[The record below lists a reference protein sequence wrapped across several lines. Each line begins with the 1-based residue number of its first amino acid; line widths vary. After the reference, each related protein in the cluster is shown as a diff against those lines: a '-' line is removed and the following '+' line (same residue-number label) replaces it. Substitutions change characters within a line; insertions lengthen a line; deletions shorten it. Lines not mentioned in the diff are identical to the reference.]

1 MKNCKLYWISLT
13 TTMLLAS
20 GCDDS
25 SSSQDVP
32 SYPPSTTACNIG
44 TWKCDD
50 NVLSKCIAGKWR
62 KIKTCD
68 DTTQCNEQTVR
79 CDPKGDSNCTDGT
92 WKCNGNAL
100 SKCEAGDWILKQT
113 CDANSTCN
121 AKIGK
126 CTQLD
131 QPETKCRNTEHLF
144 AGRCE
149 PDDLNHCGTHT
160 NDCTKISGWKSGNCI
175 DKQCYASKCAA
186 GYHLANLIDAN
197 GKKKAICEQ
206 DTHEACGSINTQC
219 GADEICAQGVCTN
232 ACQAG
237 EVICRGTCINPKT
250 NPSFCGADASCRSFT
265 TCSGAEKC
273 VDGKCVLS
281 ECTPYEALCTE
292 NGQKICIDIYG
303 NNPNHC
309 GACGSTCA
317 NSETTK
323 ATGCNQ
329 GECTYICN
337 NNMVNCGSDTMPL
350 CLPRE
355 QFKSD
360 AMNCGI
366 CDNKCKANEL
376 CYDGQCLV
384 NSCMDNSCLYNGAC
398 INLNDHCGTQ
408 CLNCSTANNASSGYC
423 QNGACVITAC
433 ANGYHLTASATCEI
447 DTATACPNGRAT
459 GVVDCNA
466 FEYTESSICE
476 DRQCKA
482 KTCKDNAHI
491 EGNICVPDTLGACGA
506 NKTNCSLLPG
516 WRAGKCEAGV
526 CVATACRTG
535 FCLTPYG
542 QCTNAQSNS
551 TCGIDGGA
559 CQFCNIKQVCSA
571 GSCVDKQCVGNVC
584 QQKTEAGQEDIC
596 KNDDTHCGSNCQDC
610 NTFASNVTAGVCNT
624 QGYCKAT
631 ACKRGF
637 HLYNNTCEID
647 DVTHCGSNRDKC
659 DKANAMNYCN
669 DGKCSYTCH
678 SNYHNYMDQCELDS
692 LENCGTHDNKCNDV
706 ANAWNSCNGGI
717 CSFTCKDNYHNYDDI
732 CEADSLEHCGSHG
745 YSCNIENAKN
755 SSCRGGECVFTCND
769 GYGRYGNSCRPAF
782 ISTWRVTSSDQVI
795 EFPDYGGME
804 IDFGDGNH
812 SSVGANHN
820 NVFHKYSKPGIYT
833 VTVVGPISQWR
844 CSTKSC
850 QESLIS
856 ILAYGD
862 VTFGRYAFEGV
873 KALESL
879 PANESPKFYDGDA
892 TGAFKNAQTIPDIS
906 GWDTSSILNMS
917 EMFYGATSF
926 NQNINGWNTSN
937 VTDMS
942 NMFYGATSFN
952 QPLNGWNTTFVWNM
966 SSMFY
971 GATSFNQDINGWN
984 TSNVTDMS
992 GMFEGAT
999 SFNQDIN
1006 GWNTSNVT
1014 NMSRMFKGAKSF
1026 NRPLNGWDTAFV
1038 YNMSSMFYGAT
1049 SFNQPLNGWNTVSV
1063 TVMNHMFHG
1072 ATRFNQD
1079 INGWNTAFV
1088 YNMSSMFYGATSFN
1102 QNINGWSTS
1111 HVTNMSSMFYEA
1123 TSFNQN
1129 INGWNTSRV
1138 TNMSEMFYKAKSFD
1152 QSLEE
1157 WNISKVSKIEDIFHE
1172 SGITRDNYCKLFK
1185 GAYGKYWTKFILDL
1199 GKSYIC
1205 D

>member
-408 CLNCSTANNASSGYC
+408 CLNCSAANNASAGYC
-423 QNGACVITAC
+423 QNGTCVITAC
-433 ANGYHLTASATCEI
+433 ANGYHLSTNGTCEI
-447 DTATACPNGRAT
+447 DSAIACPNGQASAT
-459 GVVDCNA
+459 VNCNA
-466 FEYTESSICE
+466 IEYTQRGICE
-476 DRQCKA
+476 DKICKA
-482 KTCKDNAHI
+482 KSCKANAHV
-491 EGNICVPDTLGACGA
+491 EGNICVPDTVGACGPS
-506 NKTNCSLLPG
+506 KTNCRQIPG
-516 WRAGKCEAGV
+516 WKAGKCENGV
-526 CVATACRTG
+526 CVATACRQG
-535 FCLTPYG
+535 FCLNALHG
-542 QCTNAQSNS
+542 KCTSAQNNS
-551 TCGIDGGA
+551 TCGVDGGA
-559 CQFCNIKQVCSA
+559 CQSCTIKHVCSA
-571 GSCVDKQCVGNVC
+571 GACVDKKCVGNVC

-596 KNDDTHCGSNCQDC
+596 QNDNTHCGSSCQDC
-610 NTFASNVTAGVCNT
+610 TLNATASTCNDE
-624 QGYCKAT
+624 GYCQIT
-631 ACKRGF
+631 ACEKGY
-637 HLYNNTCEID
+637 HEYNNTCEADSIE
-647 DVTHCGSNRDKC
+647 HCGAHGNACSVENGISFCNEGKC
-659 DKANAMNYCN
+659 DFDCHEGYKKVNNSCERRPQFILVWKRRLEPQGKYTDNVCIPIGKRSSSIKICWGTSTSPGKEPCTTIESKNAAKYYCHHYNDGSDESTIKITGVIEDWSCLIGNTNYCN
-669 DGKCSYTCH
+669 GYISNKFNGYLKKIESY
-678 SNYHNYMDQCELDS
+678 
-692 LENCGTHDNKCNDV
+692 
-706 ANAWNSCNGGI
+706 
-717 CSFTCKDNYHNYDDI
+717 
-732 CEADSLEHCGSHG
+732 
-745 YSCNIENAKN
+745 
-755 SSCRGGECVFTCND
+755 GEVKF
-769 GYGRYGNSCRPAF
+769 GN
-782 ISTWRVTSSDQVI
+782 
-795 EFPDYGGME
+795 
-804 IDFGDGNH
+804 
-812 SSVGANHN
+812 
-820 NVFHKYSKPGIYT
+820 
-833 VTVVGPISQWR
+833 
-844 CSTKSC
+844 
-850 QESLIS
+850 
-856 ILAYGD
+856 
-862 VTFGRYAFEGV
+862 YAFYGTKLEG
-873 KALESL
+873 L
-879 PANESPKFYDGDA
+879 PPDESPKFSNNSMK
-892 TGAFKNAQTIPDIS
+892 GAFANSNFNQDIS
-906 GWDTSSILNMS
+906 HWDTSYITDMS
-917 EMFYGATSF
+917 EMFYNATSFDRPLNNWDTSNVKNMSKMFYNATSF
-926 NQNINGWNTSN
+926 NQPLSNWDTANVTNMNSMFRGAQRFSQPLYKWKTTNVKDMSYMFASTERFNQPLYKWNTTNVKDMSYMFASAERFNQLINDWNTANVTSMNCMFNKATNFNQPLEKWNTTNVKVMSSMFSGATNFNQPLDKWDTSN

-942 NMFYGATSFN
+942 EMFNNA
-952 QPLNGWNTTFVWNM
+952 V
-966 SSMFY
+966 
-971 GATSFNQDINGWN
+971 
-984 TSNVTDMS
+984 
-992 GMFEGAT
+992 
-999 SFNQDIN
+999 
-1006 GWNTSNVT
+1006 
-1014 NMSRMFKGAKSF
+1014 SF
-1026 NRPLNGWDTAFV
+1026 NRPLNSWNTKNV
-1038 YNMSSMFYGAT
+1038 ENMKRMFY
-1049 SFNQPLNGWNTVSV
+1049 
-1063 TVMNHMFHG
+1063 
-1072 ATRFNQD
+1072 
-1079 INGWNTAFV
+1079 
-1088 YNMSSMFYGATSFN
+1088 Y
-1102 QNINGWSTS
+1102 
-1111 HVTNMSSMFYEA
+1111 
-1123 TSFNQN
+1123 
-1129 INGWNTSRV
+1129 
-1138 TNMSEMFYKAKSFD
+1138 AKSFD
-1152 QSLEE
+1152 QPLDK
-1157 WNISKVSKIEDIFHE
+1157 WNLSNIWSMNMIFYE
-1172 SGITRDNYCKLFK
+1172 SGMTRDNYCKLFK
-1185 GAYGKYWTKFILDL
+1185 GAYWSYWKYEKIYLGKYFN
-1199 GKSYIC
+1199 C

>member
-79 CDPKGDSNCTDGT
+79 CDPKGDSNCSDGT

-971 GATSFNQDINGWN
+971 GATSFNQ
-984 TSNVTDMS
+984 
-992 GMFEGAT
+992 
-999 SFNQDIN
+999 
-1006 GWNTSNVT
+1006 
-1014 NMSRMFKGAKSF
+1014 
-1026 NRPLNGWDTAFV
+1026 
-1038 YNMSSMFYGAT
+1038 
-1049 SFNQPLNGWNTVSV
+1049 
-1063 TVMNHMFHG
+1063 
-1072 ATRFNQD
+1072 
-1079 INGWNTAFV
+1079 
-1088 YNMSSMFYGATSFN
+1088 
-1102 QNINGWSTS
+1102 NINGWSTS

-1152 QSLEE
+1152 QPLEE

>member
-68 DTTQCNEQTVR
+68 DTTQCNEQTIR

-100 SKCEAGDWILKQT
+100 SKCEAGDWIFKQT

-206 DTHEACGSINTQC
+206 DTHDACGSINTQC

-309 GACGSTCA
+309 GACGSTCV
-317 NSETTK
+317 NTKTTK

-337 NNMVNCGSDTMPL
+337 DNMVNCGSDTMPL

-355 QFKSD
+355 QLKSD

-971 GATSFNQDINGWN
+971 GATSFNQ
-984 TSNVTDMS
+984 
-992 GMFEGAT
+992 
-999 SFNQDIN
+999 
-1006 GWNTSNVT
+1006 
-1014 NMSRMFKGAKSF
+1014 
-1026 NRPLNGWDTAFV
+1026 
-1038 YNMSSMFYGAT
+1038 
-1049 SFNQPLNGWNTVSV
+1049 PLNGWNTVSV

-1123 TSFNQN
+1123 TSF
-1129 INGWNTSRV
+1129 
-1138 TNMSEMFYKAKSFD
+1138 D
-1152 QSLEE
+1152 QPLEE

>member
-926 NQNINGWNTSN
+926 NQNINGWNT
-937 VTDMS
+937 
-942 NMFYGATSFN
+942 
-952 QPLNGWNTTFVWNM
+952 
-966 SSMFY
+966 
-971 GATSFNQDINGWN
+971 
-984 TSNVTDMS
+984 
-992 GMFEGAT
+992 
-999 SFNQDIN
+999 
-1006 GWNTSNVT
+1006 
-1014 NMSRMFKGAKSF
+1014 
-1026 NRPLNGWDTAFV
+1026 
-1038 YNMSSMFYGAT
+1038 
-1049 SFNQPLNGWNTVSV
+1049 VSV

-1072 ATRFNQD
+1072 ATRLNQD

>member
-68 DTTQCNEQTVR
+68 DTTQCNEQTIR

-100 SKCEAGDWILKQT
+100 SKCEAGDWIFKQT

-131 QPETKCRNTEHLF
+131 QPEIKCRNTEHLF

-206 DTHEACGSINTQC
+206 DTHDACGSINTQC

-309 GACGSTCA
+309 GACGSTCV
-317 NSETTK
+317 NTKTTK

-337 NNMVNCGSDTMPL
+337 DNMVNCGSDTMPL

-355 QFKSD
+355 QLKSD
-360 AMNCGI
+360 AMNCGK

-971 GATSFNQDINGWN
+971 GATSFNQ
-984 TSNVTDMS
+984 
-992 GMFEGAT
+992 
-999 SFNQDIN
+999 
-1006 GWNTSNVT
+1006 
-1014 NMSRMFKGAKSF
+1014 
-1026 NRPLNGWDTAFV
+1026 
-1038 YNMSSMFYGAT
+1038 
-1049 SFNQPLNGWNTVSV
+1049 PLNGWNTVSV

-1088 YNMSSMFYGATSFN
+1088 YNMSSMFYGATGFN

-1123 TSFNQN
+1123 TSF
-1129 INGWNTSRV
+1129 
-1138 TNMSEMFYKAKSFD
+1138 D
-1152 QSLEE
+1152 QPLEE

>member
-1 MKNCKLYWISLT
+1 
-13 TTMLLAS
+13 
-20 GCDDS
+20 
-25 SSSQDVP
+25 
-32 SYPPSTTACNIG
+32 
-44 TWKCDD
+44 
-50 NVLSKCIAGKWR
+50 
-62 KIKTCD
+62 
-68 DTTQCNEQTVR
+68 
-79 CDPKGDSNCTDGT
+79 
-92 WKCNGNAL
+92 
-100 SKCEAGDWILKQT
+100 
-113 CDANSTCN
+113 
-121 AKIGK
+121 
-126 CTQLD
+126 
-131 QPETKCRNTEHLF
+131 
-144 AGRCE
+144 
-149 PDDLNHCGTHT
+149 
-160 NDCTKISGWKSGNCI
+160 
-175 DKQCYASKCAA
+175 
-186 GYHLANLIDAN
+186 
-197 GKKKAICEQ
+197 
-206 DTHEACGSINTQC
+206 
-219 GADEICAQGVCTN
+219 
-232 ACQAG
+232 
-237 EVICRGTCINPKT
+237 
-250 NPSFCGADASCRSFT
+250 
-265 TCSGAEKC
+265 
-273 VDGKCVLS
+273 
-281 ECTPYEALCTE
+281 
-292 NGQKICIDIYG
+292 
-303 NNPNHC
+303 
-309 GACGSTCA
+309 
-317 NSETTK
+317 
-323 ATGCNQ
+323 
-329 GECTYICN
+329 
-337 NNMVNCGSDTMPL
+337 MVNCGSDTMPL

-992 GMFEGAT
+992 
-999 SFNQDIN
+999 
-1006 GWNTSNVT
+1006 
-1014 NMSRMFKGAKSF
+1014 RMFKGAKS
-1026 NRPLNGWDTAFV
+1026 
-1038 YNMSSMFYGAT
+1038 
-1049 SFNQPLNGWNTVSV
+1049 
-1063 TVMNHMFHG
+1063 
-1072 ATRFNQD
+1072 FNQD